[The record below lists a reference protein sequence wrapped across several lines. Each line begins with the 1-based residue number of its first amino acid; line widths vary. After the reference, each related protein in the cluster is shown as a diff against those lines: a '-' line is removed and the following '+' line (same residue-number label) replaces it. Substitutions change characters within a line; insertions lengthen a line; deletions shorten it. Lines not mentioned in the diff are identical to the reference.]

1 MAEYVKSEGKT
12 PGSELGRYLTTKDSV
27 IDVSFDS
34 VYSIYKNLAAMLE
47 LSYAFENMDGKLW
60 GKAMGID
67 GGNGKAHFSD
77 AWRINMKFMYTF

>member
-1 MAEYVKSEGKT
+1 
-12 PGSELGRYLTTKDSV
+12 
-27 IDVSFDS
+27 
-34 VYSIYKNLAAMLE
+34 MLE

-77 AWRINMKFMYTF
+77 AWRINMKFMYTC